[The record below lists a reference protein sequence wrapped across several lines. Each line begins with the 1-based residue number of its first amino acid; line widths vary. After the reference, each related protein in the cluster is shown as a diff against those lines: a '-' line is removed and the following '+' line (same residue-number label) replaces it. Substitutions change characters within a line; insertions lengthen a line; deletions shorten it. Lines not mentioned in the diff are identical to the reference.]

1 MQGLEELKHCV
12 LLVYA
17 ILDIVGTVSCMMYK
31 IYYKPKPALNQ
42 ALVPMQYARLNRGA
56 ASAHEDQLGRPRSRT
71 EQLAWNRCSP
81 SVPKEHAPSFSFASC
96 LFIELYVRLLMTSK
110 LSFVSFQSVIL
121 CLYGSSRGFRG
132 LLGWSFRRYELMRHH
147 PSQACH
153 DHAKD
158 CYD

>member
-1 MQGLEELKHCV
+1 MEGLEELKHCV

-31 IYYKPKPALNQ
+31 IYYKPKLALNE
-42 ALVPMQYARLNRGA
+42 ALVPMQYARLTRGA

-81 SVPKEHAPSFSFASC
+81 SVPKEHAPSFSSASC
-96 LFIELYVRLLMTSK
+96 LFIDLYVRLLMTSK
-110 LSFVSFQSVIL
+110 LSFVSSQSSSAVMAFQEASEAYLVL
-121 CLYGSSRGFRG
+121 
-132 LLGWSFRRYELMRHH
+132 SFRRYELMRHH

-153 DHAKD
+153 HHAKD